1 MAMPELS
8 RQVRRHYRDQQHI
21 SRATARAILAMWRN
35 VDPDN
40 ISASWQRQI
49 ARAAAVLSAGQE
61 ASAKSASTYIA
72 TLPQLSA
79 PEYVAAPAAFAGQ
92 TAGGGSLAG
101 LLYNPVV
108 TSKLS
113 ILQGNRVTDALHIGQ
128 SQLGML
134 VLNEVQQAGRNA
146 AGVGITVFPEITGY
160 TRVLTTPSC
169 PRCIVLAGKWYRW
182 SSGFARHPRCFP
194 AGVVTSGPK
203 LDAASRRW
211 FEGELVVLTTASGE
225 KLPLT
230 GNHPVLTSR
239 GWVPAHLLN
248 EGDDVVRST
257 HSQGAEA
264 LIVPD
269 HDQVP
274 SLVEDVWR
282 SFSVNGLDRVP
293 TTAEDFHGDG
303 QRGEVDIVRADSTLG
318 SRFDSALGQHLGEH
332 PLTVGLVDALALS
345 VESAPQ
351 LRDLRYSAHTGGAVG
366 GSGLGLSLLEREM
379 GIASQTS
386 IAHATRLD
394 ASFGQDAVYRTTRDA
409 VLAGEPV
416 HAGAGFVGGDNRLD
430 RENVQLARWDAPG
443 DSFTVE
449 TASGYAARGC
459 DLLSRLTGQVELDRI
474 VELRRVQ
481 WSGHVYSLSSS
492 EGWHT
497 ANSLIVSNCDCL
509 HKPDYGSRDRR
520 NRARPTDPQDYFDSM
535 TEEEQNA
542 TFGKPDAQAIRDG
555 ADMSQV
561 VNAHGKANTYT
572 FEVDGVKKRATR
584 AGSSVQYAWAGRQMA
599 LADRQL
605 LNADGS
611 FNWAADW
618 ERATRPRL
626 TVGQI
631 YKDAGGNREK
641 ALAML
646 REYGYADINRGMR
659 RSQKDLLNAVRA
671 SM

>member
-1 MAMPELS
+1 MPELS

-49 ARAAAVLSAGQE
+49 ARAAAVLSAGQN
-61 ASAKSASTYIA
+61 ASAQSASTYIA
-72 TLPQLSA
+72 TLPRLSA

-146 AGVGITVFPEITGY
+146 AGVGITVFPDIVGY
-160 TRVLTTPSC
+160 TRVLTPPSC

-182 SSGFARHPRCFP
+182 SSGFKRHIR
-194 AGVVTSGPK
+194 
-203 LDAASRRW
+203 
-211 FEGELVVLTTASGE
+211 
-225 KLPLT
+225 
-230 GNHPVLTSR
+230 
-239 GWVPAHLLN
+239 
-248 EGDDVVRST
+248 
-257 HSQGAEA
+257 
-264 LIVPD
+264 
-269 HDQVP
+269 
-274 SLVEDVWR
+274 
-282 SFSVNGLDRVP
+282 
-293 TTAEDFHGDG
+293 
-303 QRGEVDIVRADSTLG
+303 
-318 SRFDSALGQHLGEH
+318 
-332 PLTVGLVDALALS
+332 
-345 VESAPQ
+345 
-351 LRDLRYSAHTGGAVG
+351 
-366 GSGLGLSLLEREM
+366 
-379 GIASQTS
+379 
-386 IAHATRLD
+386 
-394 ASFGQDAVYRTTRDA
+394 
-409 VLAGEPV
+409 
-416 HAGAGFVGGDNRLD
+416 
-430 RENVQLARWDAPG
+430 
-443 DSFTVE
+443 
-449 TASGYAARGC
+449 
-459 DLLSRLTGQVELDRI
+459 
-474 VELRRVQ
+474 
-481 WSGHVYSLSSS
+481 
-492 EGWHT
+492 
-497 ANSLIVSNCDCL
+497 CDCV

-520 NRARPTDPQDYFDSM
+520 NRARPTDPQDYFDGL
-535 TEEEQNA
+535 TEDEQDA
-542 TFGKPDAQAIRDG
+542 TFGKADAQAIRDG
-555 ADMSQV
+555 ADLSQV
-561 VNAHGKANTYT
+561 VNAYRKGELYT

-584 AGSSVQYAWAGRQMA
+584 AGTSVREGLAGRRMA

-611 FNWAADW
+611 FNFAADW

-626 TVGQI
+626 TVSQI

-659 RSQKDLLNAVRA
+659 RSQKDLLREVRA